1 MEFISK
7 NPEDT
12 FAFAKQIASYMQKGM
27 VIAFFGNLGAGKTFF
42 IKGICRAL
50 EKDPIIVTSPTF
62 TYLNIYE
69 AIFPVYHFDLYRLEN
84 AEQFLKMGFDEYLQS
99 DGICLI
105 EWAEKI
111 ENLLPSDVIK
121 IKLEHVA
128 EDERKISC
136 LGLMY

>member
-12 FAFAKQIASYMQKGM
+12 FAFAKQIASYLQKGM